1 MWRGWWSEQ
10 VEGKE
15 GGGLGRLGE
24 SAKVAADFLAEALG
38 RTPVTVVAANA
49 ASAQSPMAMK
59 AGSPLKGEMGRG
71 GGASFGG
78 SSASVAVW

>member
-38 RTPVTVVAANA
+38 RTPVTAVA
-49 ASAQSPMAMK
+49 AQSPMAMK